1 MIFVAWKLKKIDT
14 RMSDKKY
21 IFIYNYSMW

>member
-1 MIFVAWKLKKIDT
+1 MIFVAWKPNKIDT

-21 IFIYNYSMW
+21 NFIYNYFMW